1 MKAKQWS
8 FYRAVDPEGI
18 SNVVTQLL
26 GRKGNINFEVLVKGP
41 FDKMYDVYIN
51 KALCDF
57 LRPIPELENLVGINE
72 HS

>member
-1 MKAKQWS
+1 
-8 FYRAVDPEGI
+8 
-18 SNVVTQLL
+18 VTQLL